1 MSKPFILYGT
11 PGSLYTAK
19 VRSFLRKQRIVFE
32 EHPSGSAHFRE
43 NIAPLVGRWIMPVLE
58 TPTGTLI
65 QDGADILDYFDQSMG
80 LRLPLMPESPSLAV
94 ISHLFELFGGEGLLR
109 PAMHYR
115 WNFDKENLAFLK
127 EDLPGF
133 IAAGADDK
141 TRSDFFEF
149 ASGLMRKATVALGV
163 NPHLI
168 PQIEES
174 YAEFL
179 QLFSAHLRTAP
190 YLLGGLPSNGDFA
203 LAGPL
208 WPHLARDPYPAG
220 LMQRTAWPV
229 YRWTERISAPVNDTG
244 EYIDYPEE
252 LFVDDSIP
260 ETLVE
265 LMKYVAAE
273 MLPELVAQVGFMD
286 EHLAADPE
294 ITDGSVVGGKPSR
307 RSIGKVTFEWRG
319 QEMTTSV
326 LPYRVFLLQRL
337 QAAVAGRSEAE
348 RAEIETLFAECGLEV
363 LLTLKPRRT
372 VERRD
377 NCEVWGAEQEA
388 CLQVA

>member
-1 MSKPFILYGT
+1 MSKYVLYSM
-11 PGSLYTAK
+11 PASLYSAK
-19 VRSFLRKQRIVFE
+19 VRSYMRKLNIPHTELANGHPAYQQHVVPTIGRMIV
-32 EHPSGSAHFRE
+32 
-43 NIAPLVGRWIMPVLE
+43 PVLE
-58 TPTGTLI
+58 TPEGELI
-65 QDGADILDYFDQSMG
+65 QDSIAIIDYLETAEPREHSIYPQGAKQ
-80 LRLPLMPESPSLAV
+80 LAV
-94 ISHLFELFGGEGLLR
+94 GHLFEIFGGEGLMR

>member
-1 MSKPFILYGT
+1 MSKYVLYSM
-11 PGSLYTAK
+11 PASLYSAK
-19 VRSFLRKQRIVFE
+19 VRAYMRKLNIPHTERANGHPAYQQQVVPAIGRMIV
-32 EHPSGSAHFRE
+32 
-43 NIAPLVGRWIMPVLE
+43 PVLE
-58 TPTGTLI
+58 TPDGKLI
-65 QDGADILDYFDQSMG
+65 QDSIAIIDYLEAAEPREHSIYPQTAKQ
-80 LRLPLMPESPSLAV
+80 LAV
-94 ISHLFELFGGEGLLR
+94 GHLFEIFGGEGLMR

-133 IAAGADDK
+133 IAAGADAK

-163 NPHLI
+163 SPHLI
-168 PQIEES
+168 PQVEAS

-229 YRWTERISAPVNDTG
+229 YRWTERIASPVNDTG
-244 EYIDYPEE
+244 EYIDCPEE
-252 LFVDDSIP
+252 FFADDSIP

-273 MLPELVAQVGFMD
+273 MLPELAAQVGFMD

-348 RAEIETLFAECGLEV
+348 RAEIEALFATCGLEV

-377 NCEVWGAEQEA
+377 NCEVWGGEQA
-388 CLQVA
+388 AQLQAP